1 MTEAASSQRPSAPS
15 AIQSAAAAVATS
27 REAGSAYVTVLL
39 VLVVLTAIGLAL
51 TLVTQ
56 TELQIG
62 ANERSAS
69 RTFYAADSGVG
80 VAVAKVLVTNDHSA
94 SRFLI
99 NDNLDDGGRIA
110 LDDVVRVTPMVP
122 ILQVPCNL
130 CQINQGSDFYYM
142 NHAVT
147 STATR
152 ESPLAGTPLAEQT
165 VTVMVGLQPW
175 QPSAQSLAELENP
188 EVLSKIRF

>member
-1 MTEAASSQRPSAPS
+1 MTDEVTREQPSTPPAGES
-15 AIQSAAAAVATS
+15 
-27 REAGSAYVTVLL
+27 GSAYVTVLL

-69 RTFYAADSGVG
+69 RTFYAADSGIG
-80 VAVAKVLVTNDHSA
+80 VAVAKVLVTNDYSA

-110 LDDVVRVTPMVP
+110 LDDVVQVTPMVP

-147 STATR
+147 STASR
-152 ESPLAGTPLAEQT
+152 ESPLAAGAPLAEQT

-175 QPSAQSLAELENP
+175 QPNAQSLAELENP